1 MSNKH
6 KAAGLHFYDKAFRGC
21 GNSTPTYSCFKQE
34 NVRNPKRWRIT
45 DRDHTDRIYNY
56 FFSFHI
62 LPTTSMQMSM
72 QNIWIKCN
80 EDANKENCNENAAFQ
95 KCDKM
100 YIKFVSWGFFV
111 KSVSKNS

>member
-1 MSNKH
+1 M
-6 KAAGLHFYDKAFRGC
+6 
-21 GNSTPTYSCFKQE
+21 
-34 NVRNPKRWRIT
+34 
-45 DRDHTDRIYNY
+45 DRDYTHSYFNY
-56 FFSFHI
+56 LFTFHI

-100 YIKFVSWGFFV
+100 YIKFVSWEFFV